1 MNKSCVTGAINALE
15 TAYHYI
21 LVNVPPG
28 TKGKLEAVEEL
39 RQNATRMVYEY
50 AHHKP
55 LLPVDRPTDA

>member
-1 MNKSCVTGAINALE
+1 MNKACVTGAINALE

-21 LVNVPPG
+21 LVSVPAG

-39 RQNATRMVYEY
+39 RQNTTRMVYEY

-55 LLPVDRPTDA
+55 ILPADRHTDA